1 MLADGLQRYVGESGR
16 GSVLALDVAS
26 GRTRRVVDGTAIG
39 LSTSWLYHCDDT
51 NEVRRIRRDGSEDQW
66 LAPAAV
72 LIAPLRGRIRAVD
85 EDGIYLTR
93 QDAPYEI
100 WHFGPEGRETFVGTT
115 SDGDVEVPIAPAA
128 RLFVDGPWVYALR
141 QPSGV
146 HGADSL
152 TRVAVGRDEQYV
164 ISGTDVGPPRFR
176 DGASTCAHPRWARWP
191 GRWRRR
197 AHRPG
202 HPLNTGALRTP
213 APARGSG
220 PCNRTRRRNPGC
232 PCSPDARCASPTAR
246 CDCRS
251 MFWKGRRIA
260 GWIGCM
266 PAAARRIEGR
276 HPDLEARLIAVAQAV
291 ATRRRPRDPEQVV
304 TVVVID
310 GRIEL
315 RRARHAVVGAVG
327 RADAA
332 ELRRDARAVR
342 ATNHICASVTQSPAP
357 PLESLAP
364 IEPMF
369 EGERL

>member
-1 MLADGLQRYVGESGR
+1 MISFRSACTVSLIASATMLAPLAGCSGPTTMRDAAIPPGDGAVPASEPCRNALYEGAALPEGTTIVVCGLAPGSELVDVVGSVVYTASPRAVFVRHDTATGAHTRLYQTFANERTASYVDGQIVFDGWLGVGETTQSGMLAISADVPTPDDGARLLSEAIDYFPGGRVLADGLQRYVGESGR

-39 LSTSWLYHCDDT
+39 LSTSWLYYCDDT

-72 LIAPLRGRIRAVD
+72 PTPHCAAEVRAVD

-176 DGASTCAHPRWARWP
+176 DGA
-191 GRWRRR
+191 
-197 AHRPG
+197 
-202 HPLNTGALRTP
+202 LYVALTRD
-213 APARGSG
+213 GLDG
-220 PCNRTRRRNPGC
+220 PVDGVVV
-232 PCSPDARCASPTAR
+232 
-246 CDCRS
+246 
-251 MFWKGRRIA
+251 RI
-260 GWIGCM
+260 
-266 PAAARRIEGR
+266 
-276 HPDLEARLIAVAQAV
+276 DL
-291 ATRRRPRDPEQVV
+291 ATR
-304 TVVVID
+304 
-310 GRIEL
+310 
-315 RRARHAVVGAVG
+315 
-327 RADAA
+327 
-332 ELRRDARAVR
+332 
-342 ATNHICASVTQSPAP
+342 
-357 PLESLAP
+357 
-364 IEPMF
+364 
-369 EGERL
+369 